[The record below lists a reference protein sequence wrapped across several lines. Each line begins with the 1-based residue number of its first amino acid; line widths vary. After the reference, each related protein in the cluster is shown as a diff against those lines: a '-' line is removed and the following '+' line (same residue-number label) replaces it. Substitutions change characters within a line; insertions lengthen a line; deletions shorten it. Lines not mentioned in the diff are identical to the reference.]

1 MSQIKQLAAEL
12 TTAYN
17 LQTVIVTDSILSV
30 EQAYLVQRQK
40 MQYLDPNPKHWKIG
54 LMNDGEAFIAPI
66 TSQDSQRSP
75 GDFSNRKF
83 NALHVEAELAYR
95 LNTDF
100 LPGQHYSEQQVF
112 AGIDAIAVSIEILDS
127 RLQNWQHASQTLHLA
142 DNQMNG
148 ALVIGEAIKDW
159 QNIDYARQKV
169 ELFINRQLIAEDS
182 GSHPQQD
189 PTSLLSAGVNQGT
202 KRGYKLT
209 AGSWIT
215 SGTWSGYPQAKAG
228 DYISVNFLGLGEAS
242 LQL

>member
-1 MSQIKQLAAEL
+1 LPQIKQLAAEL
-12 TTAYN
+12 TTACN
-17 LQTVIVTDSILSV
+17 LRAVINTDLSLSV
-30 EQAYLVQRQK
+30 DQAYAVQQQK

-54 LMNDGEAFIAPI
+54 LMNDGEVFIAPI
-66 TSQDSQRSP
+66 ASQDSQQSP
-75 GDFSNRKF
+75 ADYSDRQF

-100 LPGQHYSEQQVF
+100 LPGQSYSEQQVF

-127 RLQNWQHASQTLHLA
+127 RLQNWLTASETLHLA

-148 ALVIGEAIKDW
+148 ALAIGDAIKDW
-159 QNIDYARQKV
+159 QSIDYARQKV
-169 ELFINRQLIAEDS
+169 QLFINRQLIVEDS

-189 PTSLLSAGVNQGT
+189 PTSLLCAGVNQGT
-202 KRGYKLT
+202 KRGYTLT

-215 SGTWSGYPQAKAG
+215 SGTWSGYPRAKAG
-228 DYISVNFLGLGEAS
+228 DYISVSFSGLGEAS

>member
-1 MSQIKQLAAEL
+1 MPQIKQLAAEL
-12 TTAYN
+12 TSAYN
-17 LQTVIVTDSILSV
+17 LRAVINTDLRLSV
-30 EQAYLVQRQK
+30 EQAYAVQQQK
-40 MQYLDPNPKHWKIG
+40 MQYIDSNPKHWKIG
-54 LMNDGEAFIAPI
+54 LMNDGEVFIAPI
-66 TSQDSQRSP
+66 ASQDSQKSP
-75 GDFSNRKF
+75 ANFSGRQF

-100 LPGQHYSEQQVF
+100 LPGQCYSEQQVF

-127 RLQNWQHASQTLHLA
+127 RLQNWQHASETLHLA
-142 DNQMNG
+142 DKQMNG
-148 ALVIGEAIKDW
+148 PQEIGDAIKGW
-159 QNIDYARQKV
+159 QNIDYAGQKV
-169 ELFINRQLIAEDS
+169 ELFINRQLILADA

-189 PTSLLSAGVNQGT
+189 PSSLLSAGVNQGT

-228 DYISVNFLGLGEAS
+228 DYINVNFFGLGEAS